1 LKNLATLIAASS
13 VELRSRV
20 KEAIEATRQVQAPKI
35 AATGRLAI
43 QMLEHG
49 SIDVVVMQAQLSD
62 MNDGELF
69 DELQSRGFTPH
80 VIVLSDSPSNAAKA
94 AKDRL
99 KHGRLHFIECPMASG
114 KTPTE
119 DHFKRFVQHMG
130 GILEKIGG
138 MQTPK
143 ASHAAEA
150 KSGNPEHAA
159 RKELSPVA
167 PPAPG
172 SHHRVNLD
180 ACKPHVICI
189 GSSTGGPA
197 ALEVVFSRM
206 KGKSKVP
213 ILVVQHMPPGFTE
226 SLAGRIQM
234 VSGLPAAE
242 ARPGETLKPG
252 HVYVAPGDY
261 HMRLVMDEGDVAI
274 HLDHGPKRNSVR
286 PAVDFLF
293 ETASQIYHRNAL
305 AMVLTGM
312 GEDGLAGARVIKKN
326 GGAVIIQDRDSSVVW
341 GMPGAIHAAGAWD
354 SMGDLERC
362 ADLLAMMAMKR

>member
-1 LKNLATLIAASS
+1 MKTLATLIAASS

-20 KEAIEATRQVQAPKI
+20 KEAIEATRQAQAPKI

-43 QMLEHG
+43 QMLEHA
-49 SIDVVVMQAQLSD
+49 SIDVVITQAQLSD

-69 DELQSRGFTPH
+69 DELQSRGFMSH
-80 VIVLSDSPSNAAKA
+80 VIVLSESPSNAAKA

-114 KTPTE
+114 KTPSE
-119 DHFKRFVQHMG
+119 EHFKRFVQHMG
-130 GILEKIGG
+130 GVLEKINELHS
-138 MQTPK
+138 TKTESRPDR
-143 ASHAAEA
+143 HEI
-150 KSGNPEHAA
+150 ET
-159 RKELSPVA
+159 RKPVA
-167 PPAPG
+167 PAPSASTPG
-172 SHHRVNLD
+172 NSTRINLD
-180 ACKPHVICI
+180 SFKPHVICI
-189 GSSTGGPA
+189 GASTGGPA

-226 SLAGRIQM
+226 SLAGRIHL

-242 ARPGETLKPG
+242 ARPGETLKSG

-286 PAVDFLF
+286 PSVDFLF
-293 ETASQIYHRNAL
+293 ETASQIFNRNAL

-312 GEDGLAGARVIKKN
+312 GEDGLAGARTVKKN
-326 GGAVIIQDRDSSVVW
+326 GGAVIIQDKDSSVVW

-362 ADLLAMMAMKR
+362 ADLLATMAMKR